1 MMWIQS
7 EHPYRLPTR
16 VIGPVA
22 HGSISTALDAERRM
36 VHRFPTSHTIYD
48 SLSKLTMCGHDMR
61 SPMACCGS
69 RTCKLM
75 W

>member
-1 MMWIQS
+1 
-7 EHPYRLPTR
+7 
-16 VIGPVA
+16 
-22 HGSISTALDAERRM
+22 M

-48 SLSKLTMCGHDMR
+48 SLSKLTMCGHGMR
-61 SPMACCGS
+61 SPMACYGS